1 MMVIT
6 GDRVKR
12 DSSPKIYRVSKIT
25 NEWIVLEEEGGFS
38 QVLAGRYNLGLA
50 YKKVGQGRL
59 GEGDMLNRFGVY
71 SG

>member
-1 MMVIT
+1 MTIT
-6 GDRVKR
+6 MGDRVKR

-50 YKKVGQGRL
+50 YKKVRQDGP
-59 GEGDMLNRFGVY
+59 GEGEILNLLARV
-71 SG
+71 

>member
-12 DSSPKIYRVSKIT
+12 DSSPKIYRVSKVT
-25 NEWIVLEEEGGFS
+25 NEWIVLEEEGGFA
-38 QVLAGRYNLGLA
+38 QVLAGRYNLGLS
-50 YKKVGQGRL
+50 YKKVKQDGP
-59 GEGDMLNRFGVY
+59 GEGEIFSTFGSC

>member
-1 MMVIT
+1 MMVTT

-38 QVLAGRYNLGLA
+38 QVMAGRYNLGLSYRNVNRDGPDEGA
-50 YKKVGQGRL
+50 TLRIL
-59 GEGDMLNRFGVY
+59 GSF

>member
-1 MMVIT
+1 MMVTT

-38 QVLAGRYNLGLA
+38 QVLAGRYNLGLS
-50 YKKVGQGRL
+50 YKKVNQDGPNKGAIYS
-59 GEGDMLNRFGVY
+59 MFGSC